1 MAHVSYLRPVV
12 SPERAATRSQRRLTP
27 ALGKR
32 GRPGRYIV
40 VGLLLLL
47 AFAVVAAAALLLG
60 TAHASLSTDSN
71 ALAQVGM
78 PLGGGTIERVSAF
91 DGPHSRPVPV
101 ELRGDQIWPK
111 RPIPAHRLVSVDLV
125 IRRPGWIG
133 WLAGSEEHVRI
144 RLMTPSASLRTHYLT
159 LRPGQPL
166 VLHFKTP
173 VRAVAIGPSGHLVR
187 RVLAKPRTEITLRRV
202 AEAGTLSVAAVPRT
216 WESSSPAIVSWFP
229 SGAAASAV
237 ASPTPGTPLQPRS
250 PISLTFSKTV
260 RQALGRNL
268 PPVTPVTAGSWHA
281 VNSHTITFEPESY
294 GYGLGA
300 TVAVTL
306 PAGVRLV
313 GGQPTGGSSS
323 ATWKV
328 PPGSTLRLQ
337 QLLAELGYLPLRF
350 SPRQRIAPSP
360 AAQEAAAV
368 DPPRGHFEWRYPN
381 VPAALHGFWS
391 PGTAGV
397 MTQGALMAF
406 QNDHGM
412 TTDGIAGASVW
423 KSLIQA
429 AVAGKRSSFGYSF
442 VSVSLSGQSLNLWH
456 NGHTVTTTAVNTGI
470 ASQPTAS
477 GTYPVYEH
485 LRVTTMSGSNPDGS
499 HYNDPGIQFVS
510 YFNGG
515 DALHGFTRAQYGS
528 PQSLGCVEMAIG
540 PAGQVWPYTPIGTL
554 VHVA

>member
-1 MAHVSYLRPVV
+1 MARVSYLRPAV
-12 SPERAATRSQRRLTP
+12 SPERAATRAQRRLTP
-27 ALGKR
+27 ARGKS
-32 GRPGRYIV
+32 GRPGRYV
-40 VGLLLLL
+40 AAGLVLL
-47 AFAVVAAAALLLG
+47 AFAVVAGVALLFG
-60 TAHASLSTDSN
+60 TAHASLSSDSD
-71 ALAQVGM
+71 ALARVGM
-78 PLGGGTIERVSAF
+78 PLGGGTIERVSAVS
-91 DGPHSRPVPV
+91 GPHSRPVVV

-111 RPIPAHRLVSVDLV
+111 RLIPAHQLVSVEV
-125 IRRPGWIG
+125 VVRRPGWIG
-133 WLAGSEEHVRI
+133 WLAGGEEHVRM
-144 RLMTPSASLRTHYLT
+144 RLMTPSASLATHYLT

-166 VLHFKTP
+166 VLRFKTP
-173 VRAVAIGPSGHLVR
+173 VRAVAVGPAGRLVR
-187 RVLAKPRTEITLRRV
+187 RVLAKPLTELRLRRV

-237 ASPTPGTPLQPRS
+237 ASPTPGTPLQPRT

-260 RQALGRNL
+260 QQALGRNL
-268 PPVTPVTAGSWHA
+268 PPVTPATAGSWHA
-281 VNSHTITFEPESY
+281 VNSHTITFQPQSY

-300 TVAVTL
+300 TVAVAL
-306 PAGVRLV
+306 PSGVRLV
-313 GGQPTGGSSS
+313 GGRSGSAS
-323 ATWKV
+323 WKV

-337 QLLAELGYLPLRF
+337 QLLSELGYLPLRF
-350 SPRQRIAPSP
+350 TPRQPVAPSP
-360 AAQEAAAV
+360 EAQEAAAV
-368 DPPRGHFEWRYPN
+368 HPPGGHFQWRYPN
-381 VPAALHGFWS
+381 VPAALHGFWA

-412 TTDGIAGASVW
+412 TTDGIAGAAVW
-423 KSLIQA
+423 KALIQA

-442 VSVSLSGQSLNLWH
+442 VTVSLSSESLNLWH
-456 NGHTVTTTAVNTGI
+456 NGHTVTTTPVNTGI

-485 LRVTTMSGSNPDGS
+485 LSVTTMSGNNPDGS
-499 HYNDPGIQFVS
+499 HYSDPGIQFVS

-515 DALHGFTRAQYGS
+515 DALHAFTRAQYGS
-528 PQSLGCVEMAIG
+528 PQSLGCVEMALG